1 MANLKTEDLNR
12 LSTLMT
18 DLADARANK
27 AEANAI
33 KEKIMDFM
41 RETGIKSFRENGLY
55 IRFTEARTTNEFDA
69 ELLRT
74 KYPDIWKECHSEQ
87 VRPAHLLI
95 KKVAKPKDDE
105 PTDEEL
111 DEA

>member
-12 LSTLMT
+12 LNTLMT

-33 KEKIMDFM
+33 KTKIMDFM
-41 RETGIKSFRENGLY
+41 RESNLKSFCENGLY
-55 IRFTEARTTNEFDA
+55 IRFTEARTTNEFDV
-69 ELLRT
+69 ELLRK

-87 VRPAHLLI
+87 VRLAHLSI
-95 KKVAKPKDDE
+95 KKVAKPKDEE

>member
-1 MANLKTEDLNR
+1 MSNLKTDDLKRMNA
-12 LSTLMT
+12 LMT
-18 DLADARANK
+18 SLAEAKANK

-41 RETGIKSFRENGLY
+41 RETGIKTFRENGLLL
-55 IRFTEARTTNEFDA
+55 RLTDERTTCEFDVD
-69 ELLRT
+69 LLRT
-74 KYPDIWKECHSEQ
+74 KYPEIWKECHSEK
-87 VRPAHLLI
+87 VRAPHLSI
-95 KKVAKPKDDE
+95 KKVSMPEDEE